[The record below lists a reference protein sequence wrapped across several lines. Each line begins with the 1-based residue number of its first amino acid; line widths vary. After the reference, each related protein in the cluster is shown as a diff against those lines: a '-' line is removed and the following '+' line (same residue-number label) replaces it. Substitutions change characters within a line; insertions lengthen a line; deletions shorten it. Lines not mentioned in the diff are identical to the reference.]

1 MFTNKSNGIK
11 DRNLQ
16 VPDCLEVS
24 NVISMHLHLN
34 VCIYIYSAPVFVY
47 ITLKTLVPFMTLKF
61 IWRPGK
67 VTDRLKIK
75 RSLYAG
81 SGSSRLMFRLFILR
95 SEKNLPALLGSA

>member
-34 VCIYIYSAPVFVY
+34 VCIYIYSAPVFVYIYSAPVFVY

-81 SGSSRLMFRLFILR
+81 SGSSRLMFRLFILF
-95 SEKNLPALLGSA
+95 S

>member
-1 MFTNKSNGIK
+1 MFTNKSKGIK

-24 NVISMHLHLN
+24 KCHFYAFVSEC
-34 VCIYIYSAPVFVY
+34 VYIYSAPVFVY

-75 RSLYAG
+75 KI
-81 SGSSRLMFRLFILR
+81 FICR
-95 SEKNLPALLGSA
+95 VGFFKIDVPFIYSPF